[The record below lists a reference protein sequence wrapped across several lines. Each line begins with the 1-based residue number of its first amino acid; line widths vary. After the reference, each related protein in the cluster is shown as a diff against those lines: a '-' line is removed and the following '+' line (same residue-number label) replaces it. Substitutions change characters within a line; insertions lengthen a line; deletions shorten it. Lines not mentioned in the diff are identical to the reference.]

1 MTDNEIKQAI
11 TGFSEFFKAITGN
24 QNLEIP
30 KDMAE
35 KYGIQINKDKESIAD
50 EKGEE

>member
-1 MTDNEIKQAI
+1 MTDSEIKQAI
-11 TGFSEFFKAITGN
+11 TGFAEFFKAITGN

-35 KYGIQINKDKESIAD
+35 KYGIQIYKDEEWIADKE
-50 EKGEE
+50 GEE